1 MAHCRQAS
9 RVAVAVVCLGAAV
22 SPAAAQDLDPK
33 AYSASP
39 VGVTFVVASVLRS
52 TGTVLT
58 DPTLPVTD
66 IKAKI
71 VMPLVAWGH
80 AFGLAGKLALISAAV
95 PYAWGDVSGNVAEE
109 ARSVSRTG
117 LADARIRL
125 SVNLLGNPSMRPLEF
140 AAAPRRTIVGVSLTA
155 IAPTGQY
162 DGTKLINL
170 GTNRWAFRPEVG
182 VSVPRGRWD
191 LDAYLGVWLFL
202 HNDDFYP
209 GNSSRAQDAMVAFQA
224 HWSYTFRPRLWL
236 AADGTWY
243 AGGDA
248 RVNGGEPAG
257 GVNNSRLGLTLSL
270 PAGRQQ
276 SFKIAYSAG
285 AIVRSGSNFKTVSV
299 GWQWVWL
306 AKP

>member
-1 MAHCRQAS
+1 
-9 RVAVAVVCLGAAV
+9 
-22 SPAAAQDLDPK
+22 
-33 AYSASP
+33 
-39 VGVTFVVASVLRS
+39 
-52 TGTVLT
+52 
-58 DPTLPVTD
+58 
-66 IKAKI
+66 
-71 VMPLVAWGH
+71 
-80 AFGLAGKLALISAAV
+80 
-95 PYAWGDVSGNVAEE
+95 
-109 ARSVSRTG
+109 
-117 LADARIRL
+117 
-125 SVNLLGNPSMRPLEF
+125 MRPLEF
-140 AAAPRRTIVGVSLTA
+140 AAAPRRTIVGVSLGDRTNR
-155 IAPTGQY
+155 TMR
-162 DGTKLINL
+162 GTRLINL